1 MTNVKQKIEGRKT
14 IYAKGQ
20 YWDWNS
26 AYKVYNYRKNYDQ
39 LKWSDLGI
47 RSSPKKRRPPDNHH
61 HESKKSDCR
70 YTSRNFTECAYCGRR
85 WLG

>member
-1 MTNVKQKIEGRKT
+1 MPITDIIDQKLGGRNT

-26 AYKVYNYRKNYDQ
+26 AYKAYNSRKTYEQ

-47 RSSPKKRRPPDNHH
+47 RSTPKRR
-61 HESKKSDCR
+61 K
-70 YTSRNFTECAYCGRR
+70 
-85 WLG
+85 